1 MNIKSPVV
9 SATALKSLKS
19 GGVSHNVKIQPIRAG
34 QGKPGGVLGRPV
46 SLSAQRCWKE
56 RGSDGHCSFQWLGLL
71 QSSLL
76 CPPLFCSTPAVWSSL
91 VDGIVDFMRY
101 LQELVGIF

>member
-56 RGSDGHCSFQWLGLL
+56 RGQRW
-71 QSSLL
+71 SLFFPVARFIAEL
-76 CPPLFCSTPAVWSSL
+76 PTLPAAFL
-91 VDGIVDFMRY
+91 
-101 LQELVGIF
+101 